1 MARTSGAAK
10 VEARFS
16 TLGEAIS
23 KAAQH
28 FGGNERGSE
37 QGYQREPNIE
47 TQHPQMKRMFF
58 GGMLD

>member
-37 QGYQREPNIE
+37 QGY
-47 TQHPQMKRMFF
+47 
-58 GGMLD
+58 